1 MTAKNKII
9 KKQKLRNAEYY
20 DFQGVQDKLYE
31 QSKRGKIF
39 KNLVQIITLEENI
52 KLAYRN
58 IKKNT
63 GSYTAGVDNQ
73 SEPKENL
80 SVDEFK
86 TNTNTQTN
94 KKKAVLKTEA
104 KHNEQA

>member
-1 MTAKNKII
+1 MLKGEKPTLTAKNKII

-63 GSYTAGVDNQ
+63 GSYTAGVDN
-73 SEPKENL
+73 
-80 SVDEFK
+80 K
-86 TNTNTQTN
+86 TIKDLAKWQDDRLIEYVR
-94 KKKAVLKTEA
+94 KKF
-104 KHNEQA
+104 Q